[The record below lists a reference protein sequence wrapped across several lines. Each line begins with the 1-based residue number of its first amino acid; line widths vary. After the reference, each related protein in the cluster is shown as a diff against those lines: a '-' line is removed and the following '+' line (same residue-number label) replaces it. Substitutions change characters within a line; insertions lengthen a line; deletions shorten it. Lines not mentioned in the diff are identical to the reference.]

1 MKKFSSALCAL
12 VCMVGASN
20 LAQAIESKQPIS
32 VKSPSDID
40 SVLSE
45 LARKQTQPTSL
56 LQTSFEPST
65 LSRNSSLISTKESS
79 KADDDTNDVLSHLTL
94 VASNAVNKFKQSGR
108 ASWYGGKFHGRKTAS
123 GESFDMNT
131 MTAAHPSL
139 PFNTYLKVTN
149 KNNGKT
155 VVVKV
160 NDRGPYHGNRVLDLS
175 YAAAKQIGLVSR
187 GIANVSI
194 ERVVSP

>member
-20 LAQAIESKQPIS
+20 MAQATEPKPSLS
-32 VKSPSDID
+32 MNSPSDID
-40 SVLSE
+40 SVLNE
-45 LARKQTQPTSL
+45 LARKQNQPNSL

-65 LSRNSSLISTKESS
+65 LAANSSLISAKGSAHLE
-79 KADDDTNDVLSHLTL
+79 DEGVLNHLTL

-123 GESFDMNT
+123 GERFDMNSL
-131 MTAAHPSL
+131 TAAHPSL
-139 PFNTYLKVTN
+139 PFNTYLRVTN
-149 KNNGKT
+149 KTNGKS

-160 NDRGPYHGNRVLDLS
+160 NDRGPFHGNRVLDLS
-175 YAAAKQIGLVSR
+175 YAAAKKIGLVSR
-187 GIANVSI
+187 GIANVTV
-194 ERVVSP
+194 ERVGSP

>member
-12 VCMVGASN
+12 ACMVGASN
-20 LAQAIESKQPIS
+20 LAQATDTKQALS

-40 SVLSE
+40 SVLNE
-45 LARKQTQPTSL
+45 LARKQNQSTSL

-65 LSRNSSLISTKESS
+65 LATNSSLISNRGSS
-79 KADDDTNDVLSHLTL
+79 KANQDDEDVLSHLTL

-123 GESFDMNT
+123 GERFDMNSL
-131 MTAAHPSL
+131 TAAHPSL
-139 PFNTYLKVTN
+139 PFNTYLRVTN
-149 KNNGKT
+149 KGNGKS

-160 NDRGPYHGNRVLDLS
+160 NDRGPFHGNRVLDLS
-175 YAAAKQIGLVSR
+175 YGAAKQIGLVSR
-187 GIANVSI
+187 GIANVTI
-194 ERVVSP
+194 ERVGSP

>member
-1 MKKFSSALCAL
+1 
-12 VCMVGASN
+12 MVGATN
-20 LAQAIESKQPIS
+20 LAHATDSKQTIS

-40 SVLSE
+40 SVLNE
-45 LARKQTQPTSL
+45 LARKKSQPTSL
-56 LQTSFEPST
+56 LQTSFEPSS
-65 LSRNSSLISTKESS
+65 LAASSSLMNAKGS
-79 KADDDTNDVLSHLTL
+79 KVSQDNDDVLSHLTL

-123 GESFDMNT
+123 GERFDMNSL
-131 MTAAHPSL
+131 TAAHPSL
-139 PFNTYLKVTN
+139 PFNTYLRVTN
-149 KNNGKT
+149 KGNGKS

-187 GIANVSI
+187 GIANVTI
-194 ERVVSP
+194 ERVGSP

>member
-1 MKKFSSALCAL
+1 MKKFTSALCAL
-12 VCMVGASN
+12 ACMVGATN
-20 LAQAIESKQPIS
+20 LAHATDSKQTIS

-40 SVLSE
+40 SVLNE
-45 LARKQTQPTSL
+45 LARKKSQPTSL
-56 LQTSFEPST
+56 LQTSFEPSS
-65 LSRNSSLISTKESS
+65 LAASSSLMDAKGS
-79 KADDDTNDVLSHLTL
+79 KVSQDNDDVLSHLTL

-123 GESFDMNT
+123 GERFDMNSL
-131 MTAAHPSL
+131 TAAHPSL
-139 PFNTYLKVTN
+139 PFNTYLRVTN
-149 KNNGKT
+149 KGNGKS

-187 GIANVSI
+187 GIANVTI
-194 ERVVSP
+194 ERVGSP